1 MCKIV
6 ESFSQLSIPF
16 QRIIVRNRTPA
27 PFQEDMYEL
36 SNEVVIDM
44 KLQKKVGSYD
54 TARLLGL
61 NANYLSVKTLDAS
74 SKYLIESMSE
84 FERQVYLQP
93 S

>member
-1 MCKIV
+1 
-6 ESFSQLSIPF
+6 
-16 QRIIVRNRTPA
+16 
-27 PFQEDMYEL
+27 MYEL